1 MRPFEFVRLRI
12 FDQLRIQRVSTHG
25 GGRCED
31 MAFHGFLDVPAVEI
45 ALEGQQ
51 REIHCVDGK
60 DIAMDAFIIPR
71 RARTVISVIMPL
83 VVRIAFEGVGIVVE
97 SPTHAVGAGRPL
109 LPRGEIPLERVAASM
124 HGSSGTIST
133 NTQ

>member
-1 MRPFEFVRLRI
+1 
-12 FDQLRIQRVSTHG
+12 
-25 GGRCED
+25 

-97 SPTHAVGAGRPL
+97 SLTHAVGAGR
-109 LPRGEIPLERVAASM
+109 ASLTARRNSFRKGCCINARFFR
-124 HGSSGTIST
+124 HDID
-133 NTQ
+133 

>member
-1 MRPFEFVRLRI
+1 
-12 FDQLRIQRVSTHG
+12 
-25 GGRCED
+25 

-83 VVRIAFEGVGIVVE
+83 VVRIAFEGLSGIVVE
-97 SPTHAVGAGRPL
+97 SLTHAVGAGRGL
-109 LPRGEIPLERVAASM
+109 SYREEKFL
-124 HGSSGTIST
+124 
-133 NTQ
+133 